1 MNAVP
6 AKKAQANL
14 TALIEQVNR
23 DHEPAVILG
32 GQAGN
37 AVLLSEQ
44 DWNAIRET
52 VYLNGVPGLA
62 GQIRDG
68 MTTPLSELAEKPG
81 WD

>member
-14 TALIEQVNR
+14 TELIEQVNR

-44 DWNAIRET
+44 DWNDI
-52 VYLNGVPGLA
+52 
-62 GQIRDG
+62 
-68 MTTPLSELAEKPG
+68 K
-81 WD
+81 

>member
-14 TALIEQVNR
+14 TELIEQVNR

-37 AVLLSEQ
+37 AVLLSER
-44 DWNAIRET
+44 DWNAIKET

-62 GQIRDG
+62 GRICDG
-68 MTTPLSELAEKPG
+68 MKAPLSELADTPG